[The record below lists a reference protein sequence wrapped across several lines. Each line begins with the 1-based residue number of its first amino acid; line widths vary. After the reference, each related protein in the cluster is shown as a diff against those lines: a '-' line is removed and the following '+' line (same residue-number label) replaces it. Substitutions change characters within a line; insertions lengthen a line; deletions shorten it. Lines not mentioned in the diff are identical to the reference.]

1 MSDSPGTPAAPP
13 TVTSAI
19 TAATSPAA
27 LAVLADGSLAGRTAL
42 VTGGGS
48 GIGRASAL
56 LLSRLGARVV
66 VVGRTPEALA
76 ETVALAAA
84 AGHAGVVTTAV
95 CDVREPEAVDALL
108 DAVLAE
114 LGRIDV
120 LVNNAGGQFPSA
132 GEALSYKGFRAVTR
146 LNLDATWYL
155 TARVA
160 ERSMLPQ
167 RYGKVISIT
176 MSPHRGTPGMAHSSA
191 ARAAVESL
199 TRTLAAEW
207 GPRGVRLVAIAPGF
221 VLTEA
226 IARYGIDPAL
236 LASVPPL
243 RSLQSADEVAALVA
257 FLASPAGDYIT
268 GTTIAADGGLDV
280 AGPGFGDAPS

>member
-1 MSDSPGTPAAPP
+1 MSDPAVPVSP
-13 TVTSAI
+13 
-19 TAATSPAA
+19 ATSPAA
-27 LAVLADGSLAGRTAL
+27 LAVLADGSLTGRTAV

-66 VVGRTPEALA
+66 VVGRTVEALE
-76 ETVALAAA
+76 ETVVRASEAGNVGAVSAAA
-84 AGHAGVVTTAV
+84 
-95 CDVREPEAVDALL
+95 CDVREPDQVDALL
-108 DAVLAE
+108 DSVLAD
-114 LGRIDV
+114 LGRIDI

-132 GEALSYKGFRAVTR
+132 GESLSHKGFRAVTR

-155 TARVA
+155 TVRVA

-207 GPRGVRLVAIAPGF
+207 GPRGVRLVAVAPGF

-268 GTTIAADGGLDV
+268 GTTITADGGLDV

>member
-1 MSDSPGTPAAPP
+1 MSVPSSPE
-13 TVTSAI
+13 S
-19 TAATSPAA
+19 

-56 LLSRLGARVV
+56 LLARLGARVC
-66 VVGRTPEALA
+66 VVGRTRDTLE
-76 ETVALAAA
+76 ETQRQSAG
-84 AGHAGVVTTAV
+84 AGHPEPMTTAV
-95 CDVREPEAVDALL
+95 CDVREPEQVDAVL

-114 LGRIDV
+114 LGRIDI
-120 LVNNAGGQFPSA
+120 LVNNAGGQFVSPAES
-132 GEALSYKGFRAVTR
+132 LSHKGFRAVTR

-160 ERSMLPQ
+160 ERSMLPNG
-167 RYGKVISIT
+167 YGKIISIT

-199 TRTLAAEW
+199 ARTLSAEW
-207 GPRGVRLVAIAPGF
+207 GPRGVRVVAIAPGF
-221 VLTEA
+221 VHTEA
-226 IARYGIDPAL
+226 IAKYGIDTSV
-236 LASVPPL
+236 LAGIVPV
-243 RSLQSADEVAALVA
+243 RRMQNADEVAALVG

-268 GTTIAADGGLDV
+268 GVTITADGGLDN
-280 AGPGFGDAPS
+280 AGPGILG